1 MPDQTAAPD
10 TATGPDTAIAPD
22 TATAP
27 YDLLITG
34 GTVIDGT
41 GAAPRRADV
50 AVRGDRVVR
59 VGDPEPDARAVT
71 TLDATGLTVTPGF
84 VDLHSHADFSVLAMP
99 DAEACLRQ
107 GVTTLVTGNCGLSP
121 FPNPAAEVPA
131 DPAPGTL
138 GGGGWADL
146 DAFAAAVD
154 AARPAVNIAP
164 LVGHGALRTAVTGA
178 ARTPAG
184 PAELDAMR
192 ALLATAAEQ
201 GAFGMSTG
209 LIYAP
214 GSFAGTDEITAL
226 ATEAARRGLLYAT
239 HMRDEGDKVTEAVEE
254 ALEVARASGVRLQIS
269 HLKAMGPANH
279 GKVRTALAL
288 IDAAAAEGL
297 DVACDVYPYTASSTR
312 LTSRLPDWAMDGG
325 TDALVE
331 RLADPGTRARVLA
344 DLRPAVGRTFL
355 PEGVVLAMTGP
366 GRYSDRIGD
375 SIADIARD
383 EGVEPAEAVLEVLAA
398 HRGEVMIVNHAMAED
413 DVDTVLRH
421 PGSAVASDGW
431 VLNAPGEGHP
441 HPRNFGTF
449 ARVVGHYVRGQ
460 RVLELADAVRK
471 MTSLPASRLPLPG
484 RGTLA
489 PGQIADLV
497 VLDPEGVADR
507 ATFADPWQYAV
518 GVRDVFVS
526 GTCVLR
532 DGHTTGA
539 RPGRTLRR
547 VPAAV

>member
-1 MPDQTAAPD
+1 M
-10 TATGPDTAIAPD
+10 
-22 TATAP
+22 
-27 YDLLITG
+27 
-34 GTVIDGT
+34 
-41 GAAPRRADV
+41 
-50 AVRGDRVVR
+50 
-59 VGDPEPDARAVT
+59 
-71 TLDATGLTVTPGF
+71 
-84 VDLHSHADFSVLAMP
+84 
-99 DAEACLRQ
+99 
-107 GVTTLVTGNCGLSP
+107 
-121 FPNPAAEVPA
+121 
-131 DPAPGTL
+131 
-138 GGGGWADL
+138 
-146 DAFAAAVD
+146 
-154 AARPAVNIAP
+154 
-164 LVGHGALRTAVTGA
+164 TGA

-226 ATEAARRGLLYAT
+226 AAEAARRGLLYAT

-325 TDALVE
+325 TDALVD
-331 RLADPGTRARVLA
+331 RLADPGTRARVLD

-431 VLNAPGEGHP
+431 VLNAPGEDTP
-441 HPRNFGTF
+441 T
-449 ARVVGHYVRGQ
+449 
-460 RVLELADAVRK
+460 
-471 MTSLPASRLPLPG
+471 
-484 RGTLA
+484 
-489 PGQIADLV
+489 
-497 VLDPEGVADR
+497 R
-507 ATFADPWQYAV
+507 ATSAPSPGW
-518 GVRDVFVS
+518 S
-526 GTCVLR
+526 GTTSASS
-532 DGHTTGA
+532 GSSNSPTPYA
-539 RPGRTLRR
+539 R
-547 VPAAV
+547 